1 MGYQESTSPSTMSG
15 GERDSGVR
23 SMNEGRNGGVN
34 LTAQSFNPSNIENG
48 ATESPEKE
56 TEEQQRKRRGRK
68 GHSKSRRGCFNC
80 KRARIKVPR
89 TIILYLFRKITKS
102 QDSAK
107 RIAHHVIIASTEG

>member
-15 GERDSGVR
+15 GERDSRVR

-34 LTAQSFNPSNIENG
+34 FTAQSFNSSNIENG
-48 ATESPEKE
+48 ANESPEQE

-80 KRARIKVPR
+80 KRARIKVR
-89 TIILYLFRKITKS
+89 EQSFYVSFGRLLNR
-102 QDSAK
+102 
-107 RIAHHVIIASTEG
+107 RIVQREPPIM